1 MRPDRSMINMLSH
14 PDVHR
19 SGEGVC
25 STLSGYW
32 YGNDFSAGVPAA
44 LS

>member
-1 MRPDRSMINMLSH
+1 MRPDRSVIHMLSY
-14 PDVHR
+14 PGVNR
-19 SGEGVC
+19 SDDGVC
-25 STLSGYW
+25 VTLSGYW